1 MMHSTG
7 LPQARE
13 LTHDQLGKVL
23 VDHIGRG
30 LEERHLQGFVD
41 RLYVDLFRKHAM
53 SIEDLER
60 VRPLSRVRRTILA
73 NAVRIEP
80 LLELERSILS
90 KYDGTRR
97 MVFRIRRTTGDD
109 ATGARNE
116 SARIEAVAIPRRDDL
131 TLCISSQSGCA
142 LACSFCAPG
151 LLGVRDNLTTAEI
164 LEQHA
169 WAERET
175 NKRVTDIVFMGMGE
189 PLMNYD
195 AVLEAAHRFTE
206 TACAQISYKKLVI
219 STAGVV
225 PQIHR
230 YARERQP
237 FPLYFSITS
246 AISEKRRELMPIE
259 NTYPLPELV
268 DAIRAY
274 LRSRRWNKRATLEYV
289 AIPGENMGE
298 EDVRAIGETF
308 GSLPIILN
316 VIPYNATDG
325 RYRPPTWSEVK
336 AFTTRLRDLKIPV
349 KVRFSGAKTERGG
362 CGQLT
367 ADLVAGAPLEGH
379 HLAPPGIFT
388 DLGNSS
394 N

>member
-1 MMHSTG
+1 
-7 LPQARE
+7 
-13 LTHDQLGKVL
+13 
-23 VDHIGRG
+23 
-30 LEERHLQGFVD
+30 
-41 RLYVDLFRKHAM
+41 
-53 SIEDLER
+53 
-60 VRPLSRVRRTILA
+60 
-73 NAVRIEP
+73 
-80 LLELERSILS
+80 
-90 KYDGTRR
+90 
-97 MVFRIRRTTGDD
+97 
-109 ATGARNE
+109 
-116 SARIEAVAIPRRDDL
+116 
-131 TLCISSQSGCA
+131 
-142 LACSFCAPG
+142 
-151 LLGVRDNLTTAEI
+151 
-164 LEQHA
+164 
-169 WAERET
+169 
-175 NKRVTDIVFMGMGE
+175 
-189 PLMNYD
+189 
-195 AVLEAAHRFTE
+195 
-206 TACAQISYKKLVI
+206 
-219 STAGVV
+219 
-225 PQIHR
+225 
-230 YARERQP
+230 
-237 FPLYFSITS
+237 
-246 AISEKRRELMPIE
+246 MPIE